1 MVEAYPPRMKIRY
14 LLGRLLHNGWGVSPQ
29 NWDQIF
35 EHWVPVALSWDI
47 SLRNWDQVFW
57 CLIKWGWML
66 RWDPLT
72 ENKHFKVY
80 KSFTRVQM
88 YFPTYLKNWQI
99 ILKSTMHNG
108 GARGHFNFSQFWD
121 LLTWCINF
129 YSHSLI
135 FPAILPPLIIY
146 NLFIWW
152 YRWVSGEEYYHFLYF
167 AFSVAQTVQKL
178 QVFCF
183 FWSVNGFRESHKTL
197 QQ

>member
-1 MVEAYPPRMKIRY
+1 MLDVVLSSDSQEDPGQASFLDRREMLVVLIFCLTLTDNLIWY
-14 LLGRLLHNGWGVSPQ
+14 LFTSS
-29 NWDQIF
+29 
-35 EHWVPVALSWDI
+35 LS
-47 SLRNWDQVFW
+47 LV
-57 CLIKWGWML
+57 CG
-66 RWDPLT
+66 T
-72 ENKHFKVY
+72 G
-80 KSFTRVQM
+80 
-88 YFPTYLKNWQI
+88 
-99 ILKSTMHNG
+99 TMHNG
-108 GARGHFNFSQFWD
+108 GAHGHFDF
-121 LLTWCINF
+121 LTQCINF
-129 YSHSLI
+129 YSHSLV

>member
-1 MVEAYPPRMKIRY
+1 MLNVVWKSGHQSKPIHCIHLDWIVQCSSIWCY
-14 LLGRLLHNGWGVSPQ
+14 LFKQKYFSYGKQRIVVYRNLFSKCPSSC
-29 NWDQIF
+29 
-35 EHWVPVALSWDI
+35 LSTLCKT
-47 SLRNWDQVFW
+47 SSR
-57 CLIKWGWML
+57 
-66 RWDPLT
+66 T
-72 ENKHFKVY
+72 A
-80 KSFTRVQM
+80 
-88 YFPTYLKNWQI
+88 
-99 ILKSTMHNG
+99 MHNG
-108 GARGHFNFSQFWD
+108 GAHGHFDFLAQ
-121 LLTWCINF
+121 CINF